1 MLFLLAS
8 LIGTGDLA
16 SAQSARTDNRTEFT
30 VEVALGTD
38 NPDAVLAMLRE
49 AEAKNVRQLND
60 RGLGGV
66 DTVVAGVLVAKG
78 LANLVVRLLS
88 IWQCGVQVDA
98 RVNLITTEKNCEL
111 PRGTML
117 VLNRDGSRSRMEQP
131 SAAQIQSLVEK
142 FPPPK

>member
-1 MLFLLAS
+1 MAS
-8 LIGTGDLA
+8 LIGTGDLVG
-16 SAQSARTDNRTEFT
+16 AQTGKRTEFS

-38 NPDAVLAMLRE
+38 KPDAVLAMMQEVE
-49 AEAKNVRQLND
+49 ARNVRQLND

-78 LANLVVRLLS
+78 FANLVVRLLS

-117 VLNRDGSRSRMEQP
+117 ILNRDGSRSRTEQP

-142 FPPPK
+142 FPPPE